1 MPSYESGRQ
10 PSSKSIA
17 NPMCD
22 EDGEIENLRLEDFDD
37 THYRITPEL
46 STHKPK
52 PFFNKKPMVTAPVV
66 NVSASG

>member
-1 MPSYESGRQ
+1 
-10 PSSKSIA
+10 
-17 NPMCD
+17 MCD